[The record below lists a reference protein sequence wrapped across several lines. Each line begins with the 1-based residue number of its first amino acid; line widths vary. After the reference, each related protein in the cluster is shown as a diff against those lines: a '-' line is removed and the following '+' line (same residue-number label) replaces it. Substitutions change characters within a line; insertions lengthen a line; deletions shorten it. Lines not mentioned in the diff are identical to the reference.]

1 MANDSLQQNTTSNFE
16 FFSLSYCIAWM
27 TVYGVEAVA
36 IVILNVL
43 TIIIYLK
50 ARGLR
55 KRSLYL
61 VINLAV
67 ADMLA
72 PLTATYWILRL
83 GNNCHFWTTNLFKRN
98 EINFAYE
105 VLFHL
110 PPTVSVTNLAVISLE
125 RMHATYRPFNHRF
138 IEKKIFGAAVAA
150 VWLTPGL
157 LTAIL
162 WPLLQL
168 DISWHHLYAAYYLFL
183 LCCLFIILVSYTSIA
198 AKFYCATPRQHHGAI
213 GRERKLTKTL
223 FCATVAS
230 LILILPFII
239 LWFISCFG
247 SHDSLHQ
254 TWLHLYNFLFCLCF
268 ANSLINPVLYAFQ
281 IPEFKRVLFSLVRC
295 RSRSGRVQVF
305 PLNDM

>member
-1 MANDSLQQNTTSNFE
+1 MANDSLQQNTTSSFE
-16 FFSLSYCIAWM
+16 FFSSSYCIAWM

-50 ARGLR
+50 DRSLR

-83 GNNCHFWTTNLFKRN
+83 GNNCQFGRLTCLNAMRST
-98 EINFAYE
+98 
-105 VLFHL
+105 L
-110 PPTVSVTNLAVISLE
+110 PTK
-125 RMHATYRPFNHRF
+125 FCF
-138 IEKKIFGAAVAA
+138 IY
-150 VWLTPGL
+150 
-157 LTAIL
+157 
-162 WPLLQL
+162 LQQ
-168 DISWHHLYAAYYLFL
+168 F
-183 LCCLFIILVSYTSIA
+183 
-198 AKFYCATPRQHHGAI
+198 
-213 GRERKLTKTL
+213 
-223 FCATVAS
+223 AS

-239 LWFISCFG
+239 FWFISCFV

-268 ANSLINPVLYAFQ
+268 ANSLINPALYAFQ
-281 IPEFKRVLFSLVRC
+281 IPEFKRALFSLVRC